1 MSSPVSRDRGLR
13 RVSTATR
20 WIAGGSLALT
30 GAFAAVVA
38 RAVPGRAA
46 STGSAAT
53 TVPVPATTTPSSTGG
68 DGGSSATSSDD
79 GGTSSGSA
87 TTLTPPTAP
96 PTTAYQAPAQVS
108 SGGS

>member
-46 STGSAAT
+46 STGPAAT
-53 TVPVPATTTPSSTGG
+53 TVPAPATTTPASTGG
-68 DGGSSATSSDD
+68 DGGASATSSD
-79 GGTSSGSA
+79 GAASSGSA